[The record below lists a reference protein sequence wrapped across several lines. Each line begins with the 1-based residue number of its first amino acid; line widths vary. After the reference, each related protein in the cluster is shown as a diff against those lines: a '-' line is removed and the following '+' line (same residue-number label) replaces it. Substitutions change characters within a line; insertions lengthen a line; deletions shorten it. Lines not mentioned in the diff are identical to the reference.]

1 MSPEIEILKNKFAEL
16 IGWERRKRREQILA
30 VIFCISWAAAIL
42 LFPIHVYLPN
52 DALRWLVPVILF
64 VGLMP
69 YVFYR
74 RRWQRQ
80 DAARA
85 VVRLDK
91 TLRLD
96 ERALTAWEI
105 STRAEASGAGLLVLK
120 QAEEKLRSAEPR
132 ALFPRTGNWPVY
144 LILPFFGLWFA
155 MLWLDVDRRAF
166 DRETPR
172 PVQSLA
178 HKIRE
183 FSRELQEK
191 AKNEGLRESLKMGQE
206 LEKVAQKGV
215 DTKAAEDEVKKD
227 AAGVAKKFESAAKS
241 GAKDAISAG
250 ESQQTLKDLKAE
262 LEAARDF
269 THIPDATEG
278 RQDSA
283 LQWLERLATLPQ
295 LQRQLAQEP
304 GAGQGLGQS
313 ELKSFL
319 DKLDQRVTG
328 ELDRRAV
335 LDAQQF
341 LEQMMK
347 QGQGDKGQ
355 AHARSAGK
363 DEEEPADGAKD
374 KSQSNR
380 PGKEPGKPDEGY
392 RSLPEHRAGAS
403 TQVKGLLG
411 EGESSG
417 ITFKGKPAP
426 GKTGLAQA
434 DVVASYRRQ
443 AEQELNSERV
453 PEGLKETIKN
463 YFMSLGGAETK
474 IREDKLE

>member
-1 MSPEIEILKNKFAEL
+1 LSREIEILKNKFAEL
-16 IGWERRKRREQILA
+16 IGWERRKRREHFLT
-30 VIFCISWAAAIL
+30 VMFCISWALAIL

-64 VGLMP
+64 VGLTP

-74 RRWQRQ
+74 RRWQRP
-80 DAARA
+80 DTARA
-85 VVRLDK
+85 LVRLDK

-96 ERALTAWEI
+96 ERAITAWEI
-105 STRAEASGAGLLVLK
+105 SSGAEARGAGLLVLK
-120 QAEEKLRSAEPR
+120 QAEEKLRSVEPR
-132 ALFPRTGNWPVY
+132 ALFPRIGSWPVY
-144 LILPFFGLWFA
+144 LTLPLFGLWFA
-155 MLWLDVDRRAF
+155 LLWLDFDRRPF
-166 DRETPR
+166 DSDTRR
-172 PVQSLA
+172 PAQSLA
-178 HKIRE
+178 QKIRE

-215 DTKAAEDEVKKD
+215 DTKAAEDQVKKE
-227 AAGVAKKFESAAKS
+227 AAGVAKKFEDAAKS
-241 GAKDAISAG
+241 GTKDTISAG
-250 ESQQTLKDLKAE
+250 ESQQSLKDLKAE

-269 THIPDATEG
+269 AQVPDATKG
-278 RQDSA
+278 GQDSA
-283 LQWLERLATLPQ
+283 LQWMERLATLPQ
-295 LQRQLAQEP
+295 LQRQLEREP

-335 LDAQQF
+335 LDAQQY

-347 QGQGDKGQ
+347 QGQADKGQ
-355 AHARSAGK
+355 THARSAGK
-363 DEEEPADGAKD
+363 EEEERADGAKD

-380 PGKEPGKPDEGY
+380 PGKEPGKADEGY

-417 ITFKGKPAP
+417 ITLKGKPTP
-426 GKTGLAQA
+426 GKSGLAQA

-463 YFMSLGGAETK
+463 YFLSLGGTETK
-474 IREDKLE
+474 K

>member
-1 MSPEIEILKNKFAEL
+1 LSAEIEILKRKFAEL
-16 IGWERRKRREQILA
+16 ISWERRKRREQILA
-30 VIFCISWAAAIL
+30 VIFCIAWALAIL
-42 LFPIHVYLPN
+42 LLPIHVYLPN
-52 DALRWLVPVILF
+52 EGLRWIVPVILF
-64 VGLMP
+64 VGLTP
-69 YVFYR
+69 YVFYW
-74 RRWQRQ
+74 RRWRRQ
-80 DAARA
+80 DEARA

-105 STRAEASGAGLLVLK
+105 STRAEAGGAGLLVLK

-132 ALFPRTGNWPVY
+132 ALFPRTWSWPVY
-144 LILPFFGLWFA
+144 LTLPFFGLWFA
-155 MLWLDVDRRAF
+155 LLWLDVDRRTF
-166 DRETPR
+166 DRDTSR
-172 PVQSLA
+172 PPQSLA

-191 AKNEGLRESLKMGQE
+191 AKNEGLRESLRMGQE
-206 LEKVAQKGV
+206 LERVAQKGV
-215 DTKAAEDEVKKD
+215 DTKAAENEVKKE
-227 AAGVAKKFESAAKS
+227 AAGVAKKFEAAAKS
-241 GAKDAISAG
+241 GADKDAISAG
-250 ESQQTLKDLKAE
+250 ESQQSLKDLQAE

-269 THIPDATEG
+269 TQLPEGTKG

-283 LQWLERLATLPQ
+283 LQWMERLATLPQ
-295 LQRQLAQEP
+295 LQRQLERDP
-304 GAGQGLGQS
+304 RAGQGLGQN

-319 DKLDQRVTG
+319 DKLDKQVTG
-328 ELDRRAV
+328 ELDRRAL

-347 QGQGDKGQ
+347 QGQGDKGENQ
-355 AHARSAGK
+355 ARSAGK
-363 DEEEPADGAKD
+363 DEEERADGAKD

-380 PGKEPGKPDEGY
+380 PGKEPGKQDEGY

-417 ITFKGKPAP
+417 ITFKGKPTP
-426 GKTGLAQA
+426 GKSGLAQA

-463 YFMSLGGAETK
+463 YFLSLGGTETK
-474 IREDKLE
+474 K

>member
-1 MSPEIEILKNKFAEL
+1 LSAETEILKSKFAEL
-16 IGWERRKRREQILA
+16 IGWERRKRSEQIFAL
-30 VIFCISWAAAIL
+30 IFCIAWALAIL
-42 LFPIHVYLPN
+42 LFPLHVYLPN
-52 DALRWLVPVILF
+52 EGLRWVVPVILF
-64 VGLMP
+64 VGLTP

-96 ERALTAWEI
+96 ERAITAWEI
-105 STRAEASGAGLLVLK
+105 SGRAQASGTGLLVLK

-132 ALFPRTGNWPVY
+132 ALFPRTGSWPVY
-144 LILPFFGLWFA
+144 LTLPFFGLWFTL
-155 MLWLDVDRRAF
+155 LWLDF
-166 DRETPR
+166 DRQAFERDTSR
-172 PVQSLA
+172 PPQSLA

-183 FSRELQEK
+183 FARELQEK
-191 AKNEGLRESLKMGQE
+191 AKNEGLRESLRMGQE

-215 DTKAAEDEVKKD
+215 DTKGAEDEVKKE
-227 AAGVAKKFESAAKS
+227 ATGVAKKFEAAAKA
-241 GAKDAISAG
+241 GAKDASSAG
-250 ESQQTLKDLKAE
+250 ESQQSLKDLKAE
-262 LEAARDF
+262 LEAARDLTRF
-269 THIPDATEG
+269 PESTTG
-278 RQDSA
+278 KQDSA
-283 LQWLERLATLPQ
+283 LQWMERLATLPQ
-295 LQRQLAQEP
+295 LQRQLEREP
-304 GAGQGLGQS
+304 GAGQGLGQN

-319 DKLDQRVTG
+319 DKLDKQVTG
-328 ELDRRAV
+328 ELDRRAL

-355 AHARSAGK
+355 SQARSAGK
-363 DEEEPADGAKD
+363 DEEEAADGAKD

-380 PGKEPGKPDEGY
+380 PGKEPGKPEEGY
-392 RSLPEHRAGAS
+392 RSLPEHRGGAS

-417 ITFKGKPAP
+417 ITFKGKPTP
-426 GKTGLAQA
+426 GKSGLAQA

-463 YFMSLGGAETK
+463 YFLSLGEAK
-474 IREDKLE
+474 K